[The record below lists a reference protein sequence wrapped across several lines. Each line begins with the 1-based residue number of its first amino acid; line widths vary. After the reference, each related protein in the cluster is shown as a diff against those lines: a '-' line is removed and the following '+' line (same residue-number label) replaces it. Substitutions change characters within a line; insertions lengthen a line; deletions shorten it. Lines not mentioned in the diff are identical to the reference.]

1 MAPKGQRFT
10 QIPQPMQRSSEINAI
25 LEAGVTSIHSLPIII
40 PCCHNFLHSCL
51 HFFGLHLSL
60 LTMATRVSS

>member
-10 QIPQPMQRSSEINAI
+10 QIPQPMQRSSEIKAI
-25 LEAGVTSIHSLPIII
+25 LEVGETSIHILPMK
-40 PCCHNFLHSCL
+40 PRVRHDFLHSCR

-60 LTMATRVSS
+60 LTMAIRVRS